1 MKQKV
6 TKETNGG
13 QYMLGFD
20 RGLRPFFPRPCYPR
34 AKLPRGRIAASA
46 RCRWETY
53 VADIF
58 PTGHNDC
65 DDLTGSAG
73 WPPKIGGWPV
83 RWSILFDAR
92 YSAPG
97 MDAPRHRFLLVRPCS
112 TKVASIAI

>member
-1 MKQKV
+1 MTENV
-6 TKETNGG
+6 AKEAKRG
-13 QYMLGFD
+13 QYEDAIRRVPRLLPGA
-20 RGLRPFFPRPCYPR
+20 PFCPC
-34 AKLPRGRIAASA
+34 ATLPPGAIAASA

-73 WPPKIGGWPV
+73 WPPNTGGWPV
-83 RWSILFDAR
+83 RWPILFDAR

-97 MDAPRHRFLLVRPCS
+97 HGRATASFSPR
-112 TKVASIAI
+112 ASMLDKSRLYRD